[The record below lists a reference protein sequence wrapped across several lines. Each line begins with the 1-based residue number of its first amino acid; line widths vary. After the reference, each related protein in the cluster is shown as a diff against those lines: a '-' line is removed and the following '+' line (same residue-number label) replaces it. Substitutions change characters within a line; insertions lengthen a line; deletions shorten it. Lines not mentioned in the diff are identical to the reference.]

1 MLSRKLF
8 INLAAIAALGS
19 AGIAGAQAP
28 SEPIRLIVGFAPGGP
43 TDAVARIAAEVITAK
58 LGNPAFVDNRPGAS
72 GAIAASAV
80 SNAKPDGHT
89 LLVNVVADIVN
100 PVIAREKDNVIT
112 KRFMPVVLLAESP
125 NVLIVHP
132 SVKANTAKE
141 FIDFARSGEKNALSY
156 GSAGQGTVSHLS
168 GVLFADATSVPMV
181 HIPYKGTGPAQMD
194 LLAGRVPVMFDNLIN
209 GLANAKAGKVRALAV
224 TSAQRWPGAPEL
236 PTLKEVG
243 LPDTDLLSIF
253 GLVAPLGTPKAVI
266 DRISS
271 ALLQGMATPEIRSR
285 LNQIGAEPGTLNAQ
299 AYSDYIETQIRR
311 WEKLVAAGKLD
322 LK

>member
-1 MLSRKLF
+1 MISRKIF
-8 INLAAIAALGS
+8 INLAAVAAVGF

-28 SEPIRLIVGFAPGGP
+28 SEPIRLVVGFAPGGP

-58 LGNPAFVDNRPGAS
+58 LGTPAFVDNRPGAS

-80 SNAKPDGHT
+80 ANAKPDGQT

-112 KRFMPVVLLAESP
+112 KRFQPVVLLAESP
-125 NVLIVHP
+125 NVLVVHP

-141 FIDFARSGEKNALSY
+141 FIDLARAGEKDALSY

-168 GVLFADATSVPMV
+168 GVLFADATGVSMV

-194 LLAGRVPVMFDNLIN
+194 LLAGRVPLMFDNLIN

-224 TSAQRWPGAPEL
+224 TSNKRWPGAPEL

-243 LPDTDLLSIF
+243 LADNDLLSVF

-266 DRISS
+266 DRIST
-271 ALLQGMATPEIRSR
+271 ALLQGLATPEIRNR

-299 AYSDYIETQIRR
+299 AYANYIDTEIQR
-311 WEKLVAAGKLD
+311 WEKLVAAGKID